1 MGLFAECA
9 VPSGDLLLSMLIIT
23 CVCSSQTG
31 LMGTLLDPVATFG
44 MSWRQYP
51 QHLNAMLS
59 QHMKVVL
66 ILKRQ
71 NEN

>member
-1 MGLFAECA
+1 MSLFVECA
-9 VPSGDLLLSMLIIT
+9 VPSGDLLSMLIIT

-44 MSWRQYP
+44 MSWRQYLKN
-51 QHLNAMLS
+51 LNAMLS
-59 QHMKVVL
+59 EQMKVVL